1 MLEQIIFC
9 DLTYTF
15 TAQLQDQFKFD
26 RFPVKIDY
34 YTGNIRDMVVPSN
47 SCYLSPANSFGYMDG
62 GIDAVYS
69 IMFPGIQ
76 QLVQERIKSY
86 PYKTRLGFPY
96 LPIGSSLLVDL
107 NLLNARREMK
117 TIPLYEETGNESNC
131 YLISAPTMW
140 RPQDVSMTNNAY
152 YAMLSTLSLIKKYN
166 QTALPTRQIK
176 TLICPGLG
184 TGYGKMSYKQSA
196 EQISQAMIE
205 FYNHIKITSE
215 YMESDPTSILKE
227 LGVKEQAKIYM
238 NTEIKEISLEDVKSN
253 N

>member
-26 RFPVKIDY
+26 HFPVKIDY
-34 YTGNIRDMVVPSN
+34 YTGNIRDMNAPPN

-86 PYKTRLGFPY
+86 PYKTRLGLSY
-96 LPIGSSLLVDL
+96 LPIGSSLLIDL
-107 NLLNARREMK
+107 NLLNTRNNTA
-117 TIPLYEETGNESNC
+117 NESNC

-152 YAMLSTLSLIKKYN
+152 YAMLSTLSLIRKYN
-166 QTALPTRQIK
+166 ETALPTRQIT
-176 TLICPGLG
+176 TLICPGLC

-196 EQISQAMIE
+196 EQIARAMIE
-205 FYNHIKITSE
+205 FYNHIRITSDH
-215 YMESDPTSILKE
+215 MESDPTSILKE
-227 LGVKEQAKIYM
+227 LGVNKQAKIYM
-238 NTEIKEISLEDVKSN
+238 NKEIKDISLEDIL
-253 N
+253 

>member
-26 RFPVKIDY
+26 HFPVKIDY
-34 YTGNIRDMVVPSN
+34 YTGNIRDMIAPPN

-86 PYKTRLGFPY
+86 PYKTRLDLSY
-96 LPIGSSLLVDL
+96 LPIGSSLLIDL
-107 NLLNARREMK
+107 NLLNTRREMK
-117 TIPLYEETGNESNC
+117 TVPLHDNTANESNC

-152 YAMLSTLSLIKKYN
+152 YAMLSTLSLIRKYN
-166 QTALPTRQIK
+166 ETALPTRQIK
-176 TLICPGLG
+176 TLICPGLC

-205 FYNHIKITSE
+205 FYNHIRITSDH
-215 YMESDPTSILKE
+215 MHSDPTSILKE
-227 LGVKEQAKIYM
+227 LGVNEQAKIYM
-238 NTEIKEISLEDVKSN
+238 NTEIKEINLEETE
-253 N
+253 